1 MKRRQFISVALIL
14 TGAILIGSAAWP
26 RPDVIPPV
34 ALDQLGLAPNHAE
47 AAAVVAARV
56 EPFRLVGSAADEDNS
71 RKNVRLWDSVIALRG
86 SHLPNVPQQI
96 GDCVSWGAAN
106 AVNYLQA
113 VQLTTGPPDLFEFA
127 PADPPYIYGVSR
139 VLVGARHGSR
149 FRGDGSVGA
158 YAAEGLRDFGCL
170 KATHPKCPPYSGA
183 RAKAWGDD
191 GPPDWARDAAK
202 RFTVETVAPVKTADE
217 IRDAVCHGFPVTIA
231 SNWGTK
237 TIRPRD
243 GRMVAIHDGSW
254 AHQMCVIGYDGSGR
268 EPYWYILNSW
278 GPNAHPAPL
287 QGEPPGGFWIDRRS
301 MEFIAQQGDSWAFSG
316 FEGFPSD
323 ELNWDQLLKRTRATV
338 GAVDQG
344 TGGEQI
350 AAVAQ
355 VEGGT
360 NAMSINL
367 VIGLCCV
374 VSGGG
379 LLALRRRSRMAAA
392 AVLILFGA
400 SSASAQELDFTV
412 ARSAP
417 RASAS
422 VVATETS
429 APPLNWS
436 AIAPPGRSIATAPN
450 DSIDW
455 SVFDC
460 NRIEA
465 AAPRAQCLVFIR
477 PRNCSD
483 CERQKRYMTER
494 LPALGWRVG
503 PEADADFRLVDV
515 LQDPALAALH
525 RVAVVPTTIYLD
537 KDGKVIERFEGF
549 PAPRNLTSQL
559 NQLR

>member
-1 MKRRQFISVALIL
+1 MNRRQLISVGLIIA
-14 TGAILIGSAAWP
+14 GAVLIGSSLIP
-26 RPDVIPPV
+26 RADVIPPV

-71 RKNVRLWDSVIALRG
+71 RKNVRLWESVLALRG

-231 SNWGTK
+231 SNWGTR

-243 GRMVAIHDGSW
+243 GRNVAIHDGSW
-254 AHQMCVIGYDGSGR
+254 AHQMCVIAYDGSGR
-268 EPYWYILNSW
+268 EPYFYVLNSW

-301 MEFIAQQGDSWAFSG
+301 MSFIASQGDSWAFSG
-316 FEGFPSD
+316 FEGFPAD
-323 ELNWDQLLKRTRATV
+323 ELDWDQLLKRTRATV

-355 VEGGT
+355 DEGGT

-367 VIGLCCV
+367 VVGLLCV
-374 VSGGG
+374 VSGGS
-379 LLALRRRSRMAAA
+379 LLAIRHRSRMAAA

-422 VVATETS
+422 VVATETAS
-429 APPLNWS
+429 PPLNWS
-436 AIAPPGRSIATAPN
+436 AMSAPTRAVSDRSPLDWTACEGG
-450 DSIDW
+450 SC
-455 SVFDC
+455 S
-460 NRIEA
+460 
-465 AAPRAQCLVFIR
+465 PRAQCLVFLR
-477 PRNCSD
+477 PKNCSE
-483 CERQKRYMTER
+483 CERQQAYITRR
-494 LPALGWRVG
+494 LPPLGWSVG
-503 PEADADFRLVDV
+503 TDADADFRIIDV
-515 LQDPALAALH
+515 LKHQDLATAYG
-525 RVAVVPTTIYLD
+525 VQVVPTTIYLN
-537 KDGKVIERFEGF
+537 KQGKEVERIEGF
-549 PAPRNLTSQL
+549 PAPRNLTTQL
-559 NQLR
+559 NALR